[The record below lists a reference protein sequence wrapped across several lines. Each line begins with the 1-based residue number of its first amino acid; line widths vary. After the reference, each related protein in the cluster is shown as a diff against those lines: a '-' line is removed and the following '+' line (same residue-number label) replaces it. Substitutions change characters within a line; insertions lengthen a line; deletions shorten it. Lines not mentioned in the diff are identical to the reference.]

1 MDENGVLQLKSFL
14 QGWMHETSDS
24 PRVPSNIGRLGEEV
38 FLARKVFFP
47 SALFLLHSCTLP
59 CLLLGG
65 SYKYAA
71 YQMPQHRAS
80 DGSRSA
86 VSNG

>member
-1 MDENGVLQLKSFL
+1 MLQLKSFL

-24 PRVPSNIGRLGEEV
+24 PRVPFNIGRLGEEV
-38 FLARKVFFP
+38 FLAQKVFFP
-47 SALFLLHSCTLP
+47 SVLSPLCSCTLS

-65 SYKYAA
+65 SYKYGAC
-71 YQMPQHRAS
+71 QMPQHRAS
-80 DGSRSA
+80 DGTRSA